1 MANNYSVASRLP
13 TPPVD
18 YDQVWMNNFIQIL
31 RIYFN
36 QIDNPGPIT
45 ASSLNVGS
53 TATPPNVVSGLSFIA
68 PNPTNLNTYT
78 ISLPT
83 QADLSNLRSG
93 SVYYDT
99 SAGNVL
105 KIKP

>member
-1 MANNYSVASRLP
+1 MANTNVVAPRLLP
-13 TPPVD
+13 APAE
-18 YDQVWMNNFIQIL
+18 YDQVWMNNLMQLL

-36 QIDNPGPIT
+36 QLDNNGPIT
-45 ASSLNVGS
+45 ASSTGVG
-53 TATPPNVVSGLSFIA
+53 TTKVVSGLAFIH
-68 PNPTNLNTYT
+68 PNPTNPNVFVS
-78 ISLPT
+78 SLPT

-93 SVYYDT
+93 DIYYDT

>member
-1 MANNYSVASRLP
+1 MANTNVVAPRLLP
-13 TPPVD
+13 APAE
-18 YDQVWMNNFIQIL
+18 YDPVWMNNLSQLL

-36 QIDNPGPIT
+36 QLDNNGPLT
-45 ASSLNVGS
+45 ASSTGVGTTS
-53 TATPPNVVSGLSFIA
+53 VVSGLAFIH
-68 PNPTNLNTYT
+68 PNPSSPNQFVT
-78 ISLPT
+78 SLPT

-93 SVYYDT
+93 SIYYDT

>member
-36 QIDNPGPIT
+36 QIDNAGPIT
-45 ASSLNVGS
+45 ASSSGVGS
-53 TATPPNVVSGLSFIA
+53 TKVVSGLSFIHPSPSN
-68 PNPTNLNTYT
+68 PNVFVT
-78 ISLPT
+78 SLPT
-83 QADLSNLRSG
+83 QDDLSNLRSG
-93 SVYYDT
+93 SIYYDT